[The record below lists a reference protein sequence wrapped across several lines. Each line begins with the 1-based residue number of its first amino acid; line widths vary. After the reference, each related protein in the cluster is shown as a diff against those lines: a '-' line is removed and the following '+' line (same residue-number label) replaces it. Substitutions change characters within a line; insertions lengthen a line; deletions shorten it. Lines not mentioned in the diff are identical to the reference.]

1 MMKNFYT
8 LILLFCFGFNAVAQ
22 VNVPGCDGTR
32 YIEDVFPTV
41 TKTTVTYGYNINTLG
56 QNQELKMDVYTP
68 DGDTLSNRPVIIWA
82 FGGSF
87 IVGQR
92 ADMAQHCIAFAKKG
106 YVTATIDYRL
116 WPLLQKGFPTGEQ
129 ILGVVVQAVSDMKG
143 SIRYF
148 RKDADQGNQ
157 FGIDPARI
165 IVGGYSAGS
174 VTALHVAHLDPQDSL
189 PPLISN
195 AINANGGMNGNTGD
209 SLMLTYPT
217 DVLSCINLSGGLYE
231 ADWIDANSP
240 AFVSYHGDADGTVPY
255 ESGIA
260 NGLLY
265 IEGSKLLKERS
276 DAVGVN
282 NYFVTVPGGGHTDS
296 YTDQKFASYFN
307 EFWTNTFSFLEDLVC
322 GASTSTT
329 EPNTVKEIISSPNP
343 ANNFVK
349 IDLPSAGNYTVEVIN
364 TIGKVNRILNVNNNK
379 QLTIERENLPA
390 GMYFIKINSTTSINQ
405 YVSRVVFY

>member
-1 MMKNFYT
+1 MKHFYT
-8 LILLFCFGFNAVAQ
+8 LIIILVLSISLNAQDA
-22 VNVPGCDGTR
+22 VPGCDGKR
-32 YIEDVFPTV
+32 YIEDVFPNV

-68 DGDTLSNRPVIIWA
+68 DGDTLSERPVIIWA

-92 ADMAQHCIAFAKKG
+92 SDMAEHCLAFARKG

-157 FGIDPARI
+157 FKIDPAKI

-174 VTALHVAHLDPQDSL
+174 VTALHVAHLDPQDSI
-189 PPLISN
+189 PPIILN
-195 AINANGGMNGNTGD
+195 AINNNGGFNGDTGD

-240 AFVSYHGDADGTVPY
+240 AFVSYHGNADATVPY

-276 DAVGVN
+276 DAVGVS

-296 YTDQKFASYFN
+296 YTDPKFSSYFN
-307 EFWTNTFSFLEDLVC
+307 EFWTNTFSFLENLVC
-322 GASTSTT
+322 NPSASTN
-329 EPNTVKEIISSPNP
+329 EAIQVHEISAKPNP
-343 ANNFVK
+343 AHYSVS
-349 IDLPSAGNYTVEVIN
+349 IDMPETARYSVQLIN
-364 TIGKVNRILNVNNNK
+364 LTGQVSKVYEISDSKTIS
-379 QLTIERENLPA
+379 IERENLPA
-390 GMYFIKINSTTSINQ
+390 GMYFVKISDISGKRQ
-405 YVSRVVFY
+405 YVSRIIFY

>member
-1 MMKNFYT
+1 MKYFST
-8 LILLFCFGFNAVAQ
+8 LIIALLLNSTLSAQ
-22 VNVPGCDGTR
+22 VNVPGCDGKR
-32 YIEDVFPTV
+32 YIDDVFPNV
-41 TKTTVTYGYNINTLG
+41 TKTTVTYGFNINTLG

-92 ADMAQHCIAFAKKG
+92 SDMAEHCLAFARKG

-116 WPLLQKGFPTGEQ
+116 WPLLQKGFPSGEQ

-148 RKDADQGNQ
+148 RKDADQSNQ
-157 FGIDPARI
+157 FKIDPAKI
-165 IVGGYSAGS
+165 MVGGYSAGS
-174 VTALHVAHLDPQDSL
+174 VTALHVAHLDPQDSI
-189 PPLISN
+189 PPIIAN
-195 AINANGGMNGNTGD
+195 AINNNGGMNGNTGD
-209 SLMLTYPT
+209 SIMLTYPT
-217 DVLSCINLSGGLYE
+217 GVLSCINLSGGLYE

-240 AFVSYHGDADGTVPY
+240 AFVSYHGNADATVPY

-276 DAVGVN
+276 DAVGVS

-296 YTDQKFASYFN
+296 YTDPKFASYFN
-307 EFWTNTFSFLEDLVC
+307 EFWTNTFVFLEDLVC
-322 GASTSTT
+322 NASSSTH
-329 EPNTVKEIISSPNP
+329 EPNKVYEITAKPNP
-343 ANNFVK
+343 AQHFVT
-349 IDLPSAGNYTVEVIN
+349 IDLPETSTYSVQL
-364 TIGKVNRILNVNNNK
+364 VNVTGQISKIYNVQNNSK
-379 QLTIERENLPA
+379 IEIERDNLPA
-390 GMYFIKINSTTSINQ
+390 GMYFVKINDNSTYKQ